1 MPIDYDIIEDQKLVL
16 AKGIGTVSGDDVIRH
31 LEELSKDDR
40 YIAPMKKLID
50 YRLVDDITIL
60 SGDALTIAQL
70 KSNLSSVFKGEKCAF
85 ITPGDLTFGTSRV
98 HQALIDSSSDLSTEV
113 FRTAEEAMGWLE
125 VILDMKSK

>member
-85 ITPGDLTFGTSRV
+85 ISPGDLTYRTSRV
-98 HQALIDSSSDLSTEV
+98 HQSLIDSSPDLSTEV
-113 FRTAEEAMGWLE
+113 FRTVEEAVGWLE
-125 VILDMKSK
+125 VKLDHEI